1 MTADWWVRTCNCF
14 DTAIEDSG
22 DNYAQSSET
31 DQTPETLAG
40 DESKGPVYRACH
52 VHRRL
57 DSGSHVSG
65 REPEKT
71 AGSTSELQTGQRCA
85 DQRQATDKC
94 HSHLSQCKSAAT
106 SQGPPSKRRTS
117 GWWWVLV
124 GLCSVS
130 NEGYITARGR
140 EWAGN
145 GCTQMHKERD
155 GLGYQLSGLCPD
167 VLPTMQKITHT
178 SQNGCYVGYIDKLYI
193 FGGQARQ
200 TLITDCFVVSP
211 PFKKN

>member
-14 DTAIEDSG
+14 DSATEDSG

-40 DESKGPVYRACH
+40 DERSKGPVYRACH

-85 DQRQATDKC
+85 DQRQ
-94 HSHLSQCKSAAT
+94 QPT
-106 SQGPPSKRRTS
+106 SVTLIYHNVNQRPHHK
-117 GWWWVLV
+117 
-124 GLCSVS
+124 
-130 NEGYITARGR
+130 AR
-140 EWAGN
+140 
-145 GCTQMHKERD
+145 H
-155 GLGYQLSGLCPD
+155 
-167 VLPTMQKITHT
+167 
-178 SQNGCYVGYIDKLYI
+178 QNGGRVG
-193 FGGQARQ
+193 GGGCW
-200 TLITDCFVVSP
+200 LVSW
-211 PFKKN
+211 FM